1 MEYLTDEQMKKEKPI
16 KKAYTKKNDA
26 LGKFL
31 RQSGQINS
39 VNKQMPGRRFN
50 VYYSPRANRVIV
62 LN

>member
-1 MEYLTDEQMKKEKPI
+1 MEYLTDDQMKKEKPI
-16 KKAYTKKNDA
+16 KSAYSKKNDA

-39 VNKQMPGRRFN
+39 VTKQVPGRRFN
-50 VYYSPRANRVIV
+50 IYYSPRTNRLV